1 MAQVVHYLRAFRDAG
16 EKLPNVIVSGDE
28 DEVFVYY
35 APKLYR
41 YLDGDYDWSI
51 APSSAYED
59 EKLYRDIAKDEN
71 IRDIFIFKIDSTFD
85 IHEVFAVIDE
95 LREVGDFVKMRVD
108 EANLRKAFDD
118 FVRLVFEGDS
128 LIKVA
133 KKIGAPEMVSI
144 FINSILGKDDVFIHP
159 NKPNILVMNGREIR
173 IRGAQYN
180 AFFSRYD
187 RRYTPG
193 EIAKITAIADQLI
206 EEIKRRFHGDF
217 WTPTI
222 WADEAIKMMDRDLG
236 EGWRDEY
243 VVWDCAAG
251 TKNLT
256 RDYKFKH
263 LFTSTLHQAEIDMS
277 AQYNPGSTSFQY
289 DFLNDDIDVSPDSDP
304 RDLKMPKA
312 LFEALKENK
321 PIVFYT
327 NPPYGQATEQGESSK
342 AGVAKTKIQGIMD
355 KEGYGHAQLELYTQF
370 IYRVQKL
377 TRDFDLKNVFFFFF
391 FNKGF
396 LSSSAFGKFT
406 DELLQQFQFNDG
418 FMLNAGEFQGTSSN
432 WGIIFSNF
440 GLKKNNLLP
449 QEKFKFDIMRSGEHG
464 GVEKI
469 AEHELRR
476 VFKKDELVSWLG
488 EVKIS
493 NKEYC
498 DGKYPRITG
507 GFNVPVGDRPCGK
520 YKEDAI
526 GFMHNNGGNVQFSD
540 KYTNLNSSMNYAD
553 HGNTVTSENFERIC
567 VTFACRKSIL
577 PDASWVN
584 DKDIF
589 RKPSQEFQDSSEW
602 NGFVKDCV
610 VYSLFHRSSYQT
622 ALKDFDYKGEFYDV
636 KNEWFFMSR
645 EQMME
650 LAQKNEMNDMYYDA
664 RGDDE
669 RFVYRYLKNK
679 QLSEE
684 ARELLD
690 AGKRFVEVCF
700 PKRFIAND
708 NNPEYCLMTWDAGYY
723 QNYKIYRM
731 FEKDEKIAAAY
742 QVLDSART
750 KLETKIRKRVYAD
763 GILTE

>member
-391 FNKGF
+391 NKGF
-396 LSSSAFGKFT
+396 LISPAFEKFT
-406 DELLQQFQFNDG
+406 NNLLDEFRFNDG
-418 FMLNAGEFQGTSSN
+418 FMLNAGEFQGTSST
-432 WGIIFSNF
+432 WGITFSNF
-440 GLKKNNLLP
+440 QKKSRLGTR
-449 QEKFKFDIMRSGEHG
+449 QHSFEYSIMESCFDGVREIKKHTLQRVSRGES
-464 GVEKI
+464 I
-469 AEHELRR
+469 S
-476 VFKKDELVSWLG
+476 DWLG
-488 EVKIS
+488 EIKITK
-493 NKEYC
+493 NEYR
-498 DGKYPRITG
+498 DGHYPRATG
-507 GFNVPVGDRPCGK
+507 GFNITTGNTFSGYYREG
-520 YKEDAI
+520 AI
-526 GFMHNNGGNVQFSD
+526 GFMHNGGSSVQFSD
-540 KYTNLNSSMNYAD
+540 KYTNLNSVMNFVD
-553 HGNTVTSENFERIC
+553 HGSSVLPENFERIC

-589 RKPSQEFQDSSEW
+589 RKPSQEFQDSPEW

-636 KNEWFFMSR
+636 KNEWFFMSC

-750 KLETKIRKRVYAD
+750 KLETKIRHQVYKD
-763 GILTE
+763 GILTK

>member
-187 RRYTPG
+187 RRYTPS
-193 EIAKITAIADQLI
+193 EIAKITAIADRLI

-243 VVWDCAAG
+243 VIWDCAAG

-277 AQYNPGSTSFQY
+277 TQYNPGSTSFQY

-406 DELLQQFQFNDG
+406 DELLRQFQFNDG

-440 GLKKNNLLP
+440 SLKKNNLLP
-449 QEKFKFDIMRSGEHG
+449 QEKFKFDIVRSGEHG

-476 VFKKDELVSWLG
+476 VSKKDELVSWLG
-488 EVKIS
+488 EIKLSS
-493 NKEYC
+493 NEYNGG
-498 DGKYPRITG
+498 DYPRVIG
-507 GFNVPVGDRPCGK
+507 GFNSPSGNSPRGK
-520 YKEDAI
+520 YKEGAI
-526 GFMHNNGGNVQFSD
+526 GYMHNNGCNVQFSD
-540 KYTNLNSSMNYAD
+540 KYTNLNTSMNYAD
-553 HGNTVTSENFERIC
+553 NGNSITPDNFERAC

-589 RKPSQEFQDSSEW
+589 RKPSQEFQDSPEW

-669 RFVYRYLKNK
+669 RFVYDYLKNK

-684 ARELLD
+684 ARGLLD

-700 PKRFIAND
+700 TKRFIAND

-731 FEKDEKIAAAY
+731 FEKDEKIAEAY

-763 GILTE
+763 GILTK